1 MRSSQICRSPHPS
14 LTKGTPFPCLSL
26 SLILSLTKDAAD
38 RSLRPPAPRR
48 WSAIPSGDIRPVMLF
63 TGYLRLALDNTR
75 FLAFGFTMTA
85 VSSVGQTFFIGV
97 FGPAVRGEFGLS
109 HTAWS
114 AIYMAGTLASAAVLP
129 WTGQQIDRMSL
140 RRYATLVCTALIV
153 ATAFMAAVPSA
164 PLLILAIFLLRQTG
178 QGLASHTGTTATAR
192 HFHADRGKA
201 LALASMGFSA
211 GKAILPVIAVL
222 SIGAIGWRAT
232 YGVMAGVLAA
242 LLLPGIW
249 WLLRHHDLR
258 EREERRE
265 QQHRSETAAGSWSRT
280 QVLRDGRF
288 YMLLPAVLAPSL
300 ISTALFF
307 HHLEIAAVKGWSAA
321 WLTGSY
327 WIFAAG
333 IVLASLAA
341 GPLIDRITAARVLP
355 AFLLPMVLGLLII
368 WGFDDRLWVWPYLL
382 LIGLTSGLSYTA
394 VTALWAEMYGTGH
407 LGAIRS
413 LAVSLSVFASAL
425 GPVIMG
431 VLMDA
436 AFSVE
441 TICGLL
447 ALYGLAA
454 TGLLIVG
461 LNATKQPRAAPAA
474 RS

>member
-1 MRSSQICRSPHPS
+1 ML
-14 LTKGTPFPCLSL
+14 LTS
-26 SLILSLTKDAAD
+26 
-38 RSLRPPAPRR
+38 
-48 WSAIPSGDIRPVMLF
+48 
-63 TGYLRLALDNTR
+63 YLRLALANRR

-192 HFHADRGKA
+192 YFHADRGKA

-222 SIGAIGWRAT
+222 SITAIGWRST
-232 YGVMAGVLAA
+232 YGVIALVLAVF
-242 LLLPGIW
+242 LLPSIW
-249 WLLRHHDLR
+249 WLLRHHDVRHR
-258 EREERRE
+258 EHLQQQERQDHAE
-265 QQHRSETAAGSWSRT
+265 SAISSWSRK

-327 WIFAAG
+327 WVFAGG

-368 WGFDDRLWVWPYLL
+368 WGFDDQLWVWPYLL

-436 AFSVE
+436 DISVE

-447 ALYGLAA
+447 ALYGIAA
-454 TGLLIVG
+454 TGLLLAG
-461 LNATKQPRAAPAA
+461 LNRTKQPRAAPVT
-474 RS
+474 RG